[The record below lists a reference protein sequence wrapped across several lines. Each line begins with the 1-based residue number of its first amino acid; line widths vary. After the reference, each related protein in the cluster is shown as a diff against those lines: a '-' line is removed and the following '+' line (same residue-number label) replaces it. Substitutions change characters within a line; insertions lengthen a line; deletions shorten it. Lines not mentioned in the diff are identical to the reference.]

1 MLRDPMM
8 GTFQDSNEGTVFYEA
23 RPCTDEFQSS
33 QSNEFADLVGIPTE
47 DLLQI
52 LPSEEV
58 QLLPSQE
65 ISQSLSHL
73 IDQEEHVTQSHDLNQ
88 VLPDLEEHD
97 RAGLKFEL
105 NLMPQQ
111 KGKANWFYSKDSNKV
126 YIKLNEI
133 FNVDVVYKPRST
145 TERIFIRS
153 MMVFNS
159 EVSEPVVRCENH
171 SSKDSALEKHIKHSV
186 LRCENPNVIYQGTVE
201 GKNIS
206 DRMSVRIPLGCMQP
220 NEDDEVKQTVALK
233 FVCQNSCVGRRE
245 TSIIFYLENANG
257 EILAKRITNVKICS
271 CPKRDMRKDE
281 DTLQLPK
288 KRSRRDEC
296 PVGKKILKLDSD
308 IKIEPKPEEDK
319 EDDSFSSSTESNDI
333 VPTPNGFK
341 ITMELPNMEA
351 VHHVF
356 DCAFNKVTGQMA
368 HNPESAILYAKT
380 IRPLKKSWAKS
391 KRLLGEQK

>member
-1 MLRDPMM
+1 MCSL
-8 GTFQDSNEGTVFYEA
+8 QDSNEGTTSYDAIEYFGEYQ
-23 RPCTDEFQSS
+23 TQ
-33 QSNEFADLVGIPTE
+33 QNEFADLVGIPTE
-47 DLLQI
+47 DLI
-52 LPSEEV
+52 PLPPSGEV
-58 QLLPSQE
+58 
-65 ISQSLSHL
+65 SQSLSHF
-73 IDQEEHVTQSHDLNQ
+73 IDQEATENQNLNINQ

-97 RAGLKFEL
+97 KAGVNFEL

-111 KGKANWFYSKDSNKV
+111 KGKANWFFSKDSNKV

-145 TERIFIRS
+145 NEKIFIRT

-206 DRMSVRIPLGCMQP
+206 DRMSVRIPLGCVEP

-288 KRSRRDEC
+288 KRSRKDEC
-296 PVGKKILKLDSD
+296 PVGKKVLKLDSD
-308 IKIEPKPEEDK
+308 IKIEPKQEEDD
-319 EDDSFSSSTESNDI
+319 EEDSFSGSAESSNDI
-333 VPTPNGFK
+333 VSTSNGFK
-341 ITMELPNMEA
+341 ITMELPDMDA
-351 VHHVF
+351 VNHVF
-356 DCAFNKVTGQMA
+356 ECAFNKVAGKMA
-368 HNPESAILYAKT
+368 LKPESAIMYSKM
-380 IRPLKKSWAKS
+380 IRTLKKSSAKS
-391 KRLLGEQK
+391 RRLLSEQQK